1 MAYSNS
7 NASMTPFRVD
17 EATVLAAIILIA
29 LGVLGLFHF
38 TISTSVGVGKG
49 GS

>member
-38 TISTSVGVGKG
+38 SVQAHVGKG
-49 GS
+49 